1 MPKKAT
7 ANLIPVAI
15 RGYWQRSQR
24 PLSALIF
31 LLPLILLYDL
41 GVLRY
46 ATSESFTADIYARSL
61 LRGFFRWF
69 GVTGFYLP
77 GFIVIAVLLAWHLA
91 KRDPFR
97 VEPRLYGLMWAES
110 LLLSLPLFVLAMA
123 MFRQPVT
130 NWCLLAAGVDAGG
143 SGADPGALEI
153 SWQAKLV
160 FSIGAG
166 IYEELLFRLIAIAL
180 IHLVLVDI
188 MALPATVGAAG
199 AIGVS
204 AVSFALYHF
213 SPANPFEWMKFS
225 FYTLAGVYLAAV
237 YVLRGFGI
245 VAGTH
250 ALYDVLVVVLELTQ
264 S

>member
-1 MPKKAT
+1 VSKKAT
-7 ANLIPVAI
+7 RNFIPVAI

-31 LLPLILLYDL
+31 LLPLILVYDL

-91 KRDPFR
+91 KRDPIRF
-97 VEPRLYGLMWAES
+97 EPRLYGLMWAES
-110 LLLSLPLFVLAMA
+110 LLLSLPLFVLAVA

-130 NWCLLAAGVDAGG
+130 NWCLLAGGADAGG
-143 SGADPGALEI
+143 ADAAAMELSP
-153 SWQAKLV
+153 QAKLV

-188 MALPATVGAAG
+188 MALPEKVGAAG

-213 SPANPFEWMKFS
+213 SPANPFEWMKFF
-225 FYTLAGVYLAAV
+225 FYTTAGIYLAAV

-250 ALYDVLVVVLELTQ
+250 ALYDVLVVLLELTQ